1 MTITGTLDKISK
13 SSSQSVL
20 VWIGAFI
27 SGIGAATCI
36 FPVTRRPLALA
47 AACSCLLIAIASA
60 IIMKKKEARLFLVA
74 GFCFLGGSFRYLSA
88 DPPSFDLLA
97 WFPAL
102 AAAKAW
108 LTAGTARLLPE
119 PQAGFLNGLLV
130 GGGARSP
137 ELKAAFIATGTAH
150 VMALSGYNITMIGRW
165 FEWIL
170 GVLRFGRRLRWL
182 GVSLGLIAFTIM
194 TGAASSLVRAAA
206 MNIIMTIGL
215 ACGRR
220 SVQGRLL
227 VYAAGT
233 MLFITP
239 TLFRTDIGFLL
250 SIAAMLGLIFLVP
263 IIEPITGFLPKRFNI
278 AKTAAET
285 AAATTATLP
294 VALAAFGQV
303 SFIALPANL
312 LLLPFVPPTTAVG
325 FVAAGIAAI
334 FPQAATV
341 LGLIVSAFTNYDISL
356 IKLLSRLPGASMNN
370 VLFGP
375 FAALLMSLG
384 LVYVAAR
391 HYVSSQQEKIS

>member
-1 MTITGTLDKISK
+1 
-13 SSSQSVL
+13 
-20 VWIGAFI
+20 
-27 SGIGAATCI
+27 
-36 FPVTRRPLALA
+36 
-47 AACSCLLIAIASA
+47 
-60 IIMKKKEARLFLVA
+60 
-74 GFCFLGGSFRYLSA
+74 
-88 DPPSFDLLA
+88 
-97 WFPAL
+97 
-102 AAAKAW
+102 
-108 LTAGTARLLPE
+108 
-119 PQAGFLNGLLV
+119 
-130 GGGARSP
+130 
-137 ELKAAFIATGTAH
+137 
-150 VMALSGYNITMIGRW
+150 
-165 FEWIL
+165 
-170 GVLRFGRRLRWL
+170 
-182 GVSLGLIAFTIM
+182 
-194 TGAASSLVRAAA
+194 
-206 MNIIMTIGL
+206 
-215 ACGRR
+215 
-220 SVQGRLL
+220 
-227 VYAAGT
+227 
-233 MLFITP
+233 
-239 TLFRTDIGFLL
+239 
-250 SIAAMLGLIFLVP
+250 MLGLIFLVP

-391 HYVSSQQEKIS
+391 HYVASLQEKIS